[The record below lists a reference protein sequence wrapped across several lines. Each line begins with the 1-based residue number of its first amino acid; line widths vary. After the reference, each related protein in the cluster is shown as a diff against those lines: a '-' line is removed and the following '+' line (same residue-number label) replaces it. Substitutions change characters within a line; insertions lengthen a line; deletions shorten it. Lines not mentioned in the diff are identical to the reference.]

1 MIREEME
8 RVKRTDRKAGISF
21 IFELFDNAGF
31 PEVYVLR
38 TDPPL
43 TPGAAAKLSPGTG
56 GFASAAQPLTKV
68 KARTGTWYMHVCRS
82 YRS

>member
-31 PEVYVLR
+31 PEVYVLK

-43 TPGAAAKLSPGTG
+43 TPGAAAKLSPHKGD
-56 GFASAAQPLTKV
+56 FASAAQPL
-68 KARTGTWYMHVCRS
+68 RRL
-82 YRS
+82 